1 MSALKAKVSAIA
13 ANLGSDTSQKS
24 VAGGGHAKCEP
35 MSRWAGRNE
44 RWKELLRSSFSTAH
58 VTAHD
63 IQQPTMSTADQPSS
77 PLAACKPSAL
87 DVRGARSLVCT
98 VSGGARK
105 SPAGYAPCGAVWR
118 SKVRFLKA
126 SLAVPSAVSFL
137 PALESCGSDRPR
149 ALHSRL
155 AYTQDWPTLGSQNG
169 LNRPPPSCWP
179 HRRRPQPPPEGGG
192 RHRRQ
197 GRHRPRRCS
206 GPT

>member
-44 RWKELLRSSFSTAH
+44 PLEGAFGILISQLPMTSNSL
-58 VTAHD
+58 
-63 IQQPTMSTADQPSS
+63 PTMSTADKYSS

-179 HRRRPQPPPEGGG
+179 HRRHPQPPPEGAG